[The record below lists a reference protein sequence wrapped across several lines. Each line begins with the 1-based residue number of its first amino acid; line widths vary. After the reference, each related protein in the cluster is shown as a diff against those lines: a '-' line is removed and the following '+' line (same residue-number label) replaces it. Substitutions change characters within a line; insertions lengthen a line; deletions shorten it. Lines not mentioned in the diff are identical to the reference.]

1 MSTMICRECG
11 CEVPAGA
18 SCCPRC
24 GAPVPA
30 ANGTQGKHFRTA
42 ETDEEP
48 AQAVPVRGKHFR
60 APDATDAD
68 GGDSAGGHENQP
80 DGQPVRGRHFASS
93 PEDAAGRSA
102 LADDKPHGTHSAPSP
117 ASPEAP
123 ARTQARP
130 AEQEAHR
137 RLPRWARLCLG
148 LVAFIAVVL
157 ALTAALRTFVLGTHV
172 VPTAS
177 MADTIEVGDLIAS
190 EKVSYWFD
198 EPETGD
204 IVTFTV
210 YAETVDGEPVADTI
224 SLEPGEGLEE
234 VELVKRVIAT
244 AGQTVDIVDGAV
256 YVDGEPLEEDYVDG
270 ALTEELAG
278 SDIEFPCTVP
288 EGEIWVMG
296 DNRANSA
303 DSRWFGPVPVESV
316 TGRVF
321 FCYWPWDRIG
331 VVE

>member
-1 MSTMICRECG
+1 MPTMICRECG

-18 SCCPRC
+18 SRCPRC

-30 ANGTQGKHFRTA
+30 ADGTQGKHFQT
-42 ETDEEP
+42 TGTSKEP
-48 AQAVPVRGKHFR
+48 APTGPA
-60 APDATDAD
+60 
-68 GGDSAGGHENQP
+68 
-80 DGQPVRGRHFASS
+80 RGRHFAPSPGADHTDGTSPSDGQAPQDDQPARGRHFAPS
-93 PEDAAGRSA
+93 PEDAAGRPV
-102 LADDKPHGTHSAPSP
+102 LADDKPHGAQFASSP

-123 ARTQARP
+123 APTQARP
-130 AEQEAHR
+130 AGEKAR
-137 RLPRWARLCLG
+137 RRPRWARLCLG
-148 LVAFIAVVL
+148 LAAFVAVVL
-157 ALTAALRTFVLGTHV
+157 ALTAALRAFVVGTYV
-172 VPTAS
+172 VPSAS
-177 MADTIEVGDLIAS
+177 MADTIEVGDLVAS
-190 EKVSYWFD
+190 EKVSYRFG
-198 EPETGD
+198 EPEAGD

-210 YAETVDGEPVADTI
+210 YAQTVDGEPVAGTI

-278 SDIEFPCTVP
+278 SDIEFPYTVP
-288 EGEIWVMG
+288 EGEVWVMG
-296 DNRANSA
+296 DNRTNSA
-303 DSRWFGPVPVESV
+303 DSRWFGSVPVESV

-331 VVE
+331 TVE